1 MTKYFRLSL
10 NNGQAST
17 TVEIGQPPPP
27 PPAPVFNVYLSSTS
41 SVSTIEKVVS
51 SKSTSG
57 SFVVYCNSGNGYVT
71 VQEIQRPTGGSTSL
85 NVTSFYISAGQSRTI
100 NFTCTSPTGNF
111 NNTEFTYSFAVLG
124 PSGSLTHVHRQ
135 GRQETAPPPP
145 QYYYA
150 FQPSSSPVLGD
161 AVAGHGMPSDYNSST
176 YGQVIWPGGG
186 NGRWVGISFIPQ
198 SSTVQIKGTADNIVE
213 AYLNQSTFIGSHS
226 SWPTWAIVNVTVTP
240 NVQNF
245 LSFRLT
251 DTGVAKGFAARIT
264 ELSTGRLLATTNL
277 GWASN

>member
-51 SKSTSG
+51 SKTTSD

-71 VQEIQRPTGGSTSL
+71 VQETQRPTGGSTSL
-85 NVTSFYISAGQSRTI
+85 SVSSFYISAGQSRTI
-100 NFTCTSPTGNF
+100 SFTCTSPTGNF
-111 NNTEFTYSFAVLG
+111 SNTEFTYSFAVLG
-124 PSGSLTHVHRQ
+124 SFGTLSHIHRQ
-135 GRQETAPPPP
+135 GRQETAPPIP

-161 AVAGHGMPSDYNSST
+161 AVAGHGMPADYNSST

-186 NGRWVGISFIPQ
+186 NGRWVGVNFVPQ
-198 SSTVQIKGTADNIVE
+198 TSTIQIKGTADNIVE
-213 AYLNQSTFIGSHS
+213 AYLNQNTFIGSHS
-226 SWPTWAIVNVTVTP
+226 NWPTWAIVNVTVTP

-245 LSFRLT
+245 LSFKLT

-264 ELSTGRLLATTNL
+264 ELSTGRLIATTNL
-277 GWASN
+277 NWASN